1 MYYFVEK
8 LHPLYQDV
16 QASGIFTD
24 SKFFPDCTPK
34 RNSSD
39 ILADYN
45 SQKNSPDFNLPNFI
59 QKNFAYP
66 AESKDEYTLQ
76 STTIDQHIITLW
88 DHLTRFPAPNN
99 SQQESTLL
107 DLPYPYIVPG
117 GRFREIYYWDSYF
130 SMLGLLASGKKQLA
144 LSMLK
149 NFEWLI
155 QTVGFIPNG
164 NRTYYLSRSQPPFF
178 ALMVDLVCNQDP
190 AIMTAYLPALE
201 SEYNFWMKHRAV
213 QMPDGEHLNQYGDNN
228 PLPRPEAW
236 LEDTHLANQSDR
248 MPNELWLQLRAA
260 AESGWDFSSRWFE
273 TPTLFSSIQT
283 TSIVPIDLNCL
294 LYYLEQ
300 TLFHLYQHLQNRVF
314 ADFYQKKSEKRSSA
328 IQKYFWSEKHGFFF
342 DYHLQKQEH
351 TPSKSLA
358 AAYPLF
364 FNMATK
370 SQAEKTAHI
379 LEKQFLKPGGFVT
392 TLEKSGQQ
400 WDAPNGWAPLQW
412 IVYKGLLNYDFDNLA
427 AEARRRWMTLNENVF
442 AATGKMMEKYNVEDL
457 SLPAGGGEYPNQDGF
472 GWTNG
477 VYLAL
482 K

>member
-1 MYYFVEK
+1 
-8 LHPLYQDV
+8 
-16 QASGIFTD
+16 
-24 SKFFPDCTPK
+24 
-34 RNSSD
+34 
-39 ILADYN
+39 
-45 SQKNSPDFNLPNFI
+45 
-59 QKNFAYP
+59 
-66 AESKDEYTLQ
+66 
-76 STTIDQHIITLW
+76 
-88 DHLTRFPAPNN
+88 
-99 SQQESTLL
+99 
-107 DLPYPYIVPG
+107 
-117 GRFREIYYWDSYF
+117 
-130 SMLGLLASGKKQLA
+130 MLGLLASGKKQLA

-201 SEYNFWMKHRAV
+201 SEYNFWMRHRAV